1 MKFKYIESSFLYDGS
16 QLRSLFA
23 YLNFELEGDSI
34 IAWQGPCNI
43 PFDKMIDGEDLLARS
58 AICVE
63 NMLHF
68 IVELFGTTLAQA
80 VAMQRLLASLAS
92 DTLQELNAT
101 LRISHGMGG
110 LRRDGDDLFIDD
122 RKLSIS
128 IATISPVSTLIHFA
142 VNCDNRGT
150 PVPTVSL
157 ADLNVAPAV
166 FAKRL
171 SEKFAA
177 EAESIARAT
186 RKVRP
191 TTSF

>member
-1 MKFKYIESSFLYDGS
+1 MKSKFIEKSFLYDGS

-34 IAWQGPCNI
+34 VAWQGPCNI
-43 PFDKMIDGEDLLARS
+43 PFDKMIDGEDLLAKS
-58 AICVE
+58 AICGE

-68 IVELFGTTLAQA
+68 IVELFGASLAQS
-80 VAMQRLLASLAS
+80 VAMQRLLASMAS
-92 DTLQELNAT
+92 DTLQEMNST
-101 LRISHGMGG
+101 LRIGAGPNL
-110 LRRDGDDLFIDD
+110 LRREGDDLFIGE

-128 IATISPVSTLIHFA
+128 IATVSPVSALIHFA
-142 VNCDNRGT
+142 VNVDNRGT
-150 PVPTVSL
+150 PVPTISL
-157 ADLNVAPAV
+157 SDLNVAVEP

-171 SEKFAA
+171 LQKFAD
-177 EAESIARAT
+177 ESESIARAT